1 MKTFLP
7 PRLRRPAV
15 EALAGTAFAVAWL
28 VRGGPS
34 WFLSIVI
41 EVTVLVRVVTLYVQ
55 TGRDIKEGTRTAAG
69 RDERQQMVNMR
80 SRALAGSVVTVAAF
94 IGLTVAVA
102 IRAAW
107 WWPCAAIFALAVF
120 AYLYGLSRF
129 GVGEEGPGEDD
140 DADSGYEARSPV
152 TS

>member
-7 PRLRRPAV
+7 PRLRRPALV
-15 EALAGTAFAVAWL
+15 ALAGTAFAVAWL

-41 EVTVLVRVVTLYVQ
+41 EVTVLVRVVTMYIQ
-55 TGRDIKEGTRTAAG
+55 SGREIKDGTLTAAG
-69 RDERQQMVNMR
+69 RDERQQLVSTR
-80 SRALAGSVVTVAAF
+80 SRALAGSVMTVAAF
-94 IGLTVAVA
+94 TGLTIAVA
-102 IRAAW
+102 LRADW
-107 WWPCAAIFALAVF
+107 WWPCAAILALAVF
-120 AYLYGLSRF
+120 SYLYGLSRF

>member
-1 MKTFLP
+1 MKTFLS
-7 PRLRRPAV
+7 PRLRRPALV
-15 EALAGTAFAVAWL
+15 ALAGTAFAVAWL
-28 VRGGPS
+28 VRGGSS

-41 EVTVLVRVVTLYVQ
+41 EVTVLVRVVTLYIQ
-55 TGRDIKEGTRTAAG
+55 TGQDIKEGRRTATG
-69 RDERQQMVNMR
+69 RDERQQLVNTR

-94 IGLTVAVA
+94 IGVTVAVA
-102 IRAAW
+102 IRADW
-107 WWPCAAIFALAVF
+107 WWPCAAILALAAF

-140 DADSGYEARSPV
+140 DADSGYGARSQV

>member
-15 EALAGTAFAVAWL
+15 EALAGT
-28 VRGGPS
+28 
-34 WFLSIVI
+34 
-41 EVTVLVRVVTLYVQ
+41 
-55 TGRDIKEGTRTAAG
+55 
-69 RDERQQMVNMR
+69 
-80 SRALAGSVVTVAAF
+80 
-94 IGLTVAVA
+94 GLTVAVA
-102 IRAAW
+102 SRAAW